1 MRVVTAALLLSLGLT
16 FSGLFTLAQTSTTLP
31 GTPAS
36 RAEKAIEPP
45 RAPVF
50 EYLGTLRADIGTRT
64 VVENGPQG
72 TRTIVQ
78 IVGGRFEGPR
88 VKASVQ
94 TPAGDWITN
103 RADGSYRLDV
113 RLTLKTD
120 DGALILVTYNGI
132 GQTTDRG
139 ASLRCAPL
147 FETGDSRYSWLTRL
161 QAVGVGERAG
171 TTVSYDIYALK

>member
-1 MRVVTAALLLSLGLT
+1 MRVSTALLVSLGLIG
-16 FSGLFTLAQTSTTLP
+16 FGPFAFAQPSTP
-31 GTPAS
+31 GPAT
-36 RAEKAIEPP
+36 AAPHVQNAIEGP
-45 RAPVF
+45 RSPAF
-50 EYLGTLRADIGTRT
+50 EYLGTLRAETGTRT

-78 IVGGRFEGPR
+78 VVGGRFEGPR
-88 VKASVQ
+88 LKASVQ

-132 GQTTDRG
+132 GQTTDAG
-139 ASLRCAPL
+139 ASLRIAPL
-147 FETGDSRYSWLTRL
+147 FETGDSRYVWLTRL

-171 TTVSYDIYALK
+171 TTVKYDIYALK

>member
-1 MRVVTAALLLSLGLT
+1 MRVVTALLVCLGPIL
-16 FSGLFTLAQTSTTLP
+16 SGLFTLAQTSTRVPT
-31 GTPAS
+31 TAAS
-36 RAEKAIEPP
+36 RAPQAIEPP
-45 RAPVF
+45 RAPAF
-50 EYLGTLRADIGTRT
+50 GTLRAETGTRT

-78 IVGGRFEGPR
+78 VIGGRFEGPR

-120 DGALILVTYNGI
+120 DGALSLVTYNGI
-132 GQTTDRG
+132 GQTTDAG
-139 ASLRCAPL
+139 ASLRIAPL
-147 FETGDSRYSWLTRL
+147 FETGESRYVWLTRL
-161 QAVGVGERAG
+161 QAVGVGERVG
-171 TTVSYDIYALK
+171 TTVTYDIYALK